1 MREGAHEHST
11 RGGVRL
17 QAILS
22 VVKLLFWVSVALTAT
37 LAILS
42 WAIPSLTALRT
53 FDVLDGA
60 TLGLAVVT
68 SGALFWHEVR
78 ANRGDDEWSAMA
90 WLYATA
96 FGLTLFLSLY
106 MLPALYFAP

>member
-1 MREGAHEHST
+1 
-11 RGGVRL
+11 L

-22 VVKLLFWVSVALTAT
+22 VVKVLFWVSVALVAV
-37 LAILS
+37 LALVS
-42 WAIPSLTALRT
+42 WALPSLTALRA

-60 TLGLAVVT
+60 VLGLAVVT
-68 SGALFWHEVR
+68 SGALFWYEVR

-96 FGLTLFLSLY
+96 FGLSLFLSFY
-106 MLPALYFAP
+106 MLPALYFSP